1 MPTEDGH
8 RYLPSTAIFLTEVCK
23 LLLCAVVAL
32 YQTPDAKLQNIPS
45 ALGKLCHAII
55 AGDSWKLFIPGT
67 IYTLA
72 NTLQYVAISNL
83 DAASYQVI
91 YQLKIIFTAVFSV
104 LMLRKS
110 LSLLQWIALVLLMVG
125 VSIVS
130 LPDDGRNGTL
140 PSSHH
145 LGVYFPGPAELR
157 RQFLRL
163 ISSGSTRKVKRSATY
178 QGILEDEL
186 ELGGEQINTMSGV
199 AAVIGVTFTSAF
211 AGVFFEKVMKQAV
224 SPPSMW
230 IRNVQLSFWSLIPAF
245 FIGVLFFD
253 GAEVARYG
261 FFDGYNWVVYLSIFI
276 QAVGGALAAF
286 VIYYADNIAKNFAVS
301 ISMILSS
308 LASFLFFGFHFTPTV
323 SHWMSSSIPRQIL
336 TVAVLNWHS
345 NCARCNISV

>member
-8 RYLPSTAIFLTEVCK
+8 RYMPSTAVFLTELCK
-23 LLLCAVVAL
+23 ALLCAAVAL
-32 YQTPDAKLQNIPS
+32 YQMPDARPQNIPS
-45 ALGKLCHAII
+45 AVGKLCHAVI

-110 LSLLQWIALVLLMVG
+110 LSLIQWIALILLMIG

-130 LPDDGRNGTL
+130 LPDDARNRTL

-145 LGVYFPGPAELR
+145 LGVYLPGPAELR

-163 ISSGSTRKVKRSATY
+163 VSAGSTRRKRSATY

-186 ELGGEQINTMSGV
+186 ALGGEQVNFMAGV
-199 AAVIGVTFTSAF
+199 AAVVGVTFTSAF
-211 AGVFFEKVMKQAV
+211 AGVYFEKVMKQAIQ
-224 SPPSMW
+224 PPSMW

-245 FIGVLFFD
+245 FIGILFFD
-253 GAEVARYG
+253 GAEVAKYG

-323 SHWMSSSIPRQIL
+323 S
-336 TVAVLNWHS
+336 N
-345 NCARCNISV
+345 